1 MTTLEII
8 TLAAKIQIGTRVQ
21 AGKSIL
27 RVVTINKHGFECI
40 NEYAESKGYTTGNA
54 IIPFEYLLNPHYNKN
69 YKIID

>member
-27 RVVTINKHGFECI
+27 RVVSITKNGFECV
-40 NEYAESKGYTTGNA
+40 NEYAEAKGYTTGNA
-54 IIPFEYLLNPHYNKN
+54 IIFFEYLINPHYNKN
-69 YKIID
+69 YQIID